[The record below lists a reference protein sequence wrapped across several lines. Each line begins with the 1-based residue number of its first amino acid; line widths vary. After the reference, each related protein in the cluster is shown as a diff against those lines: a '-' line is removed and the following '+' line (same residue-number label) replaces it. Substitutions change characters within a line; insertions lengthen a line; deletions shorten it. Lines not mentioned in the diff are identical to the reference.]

1 MPFGPISQP
10 GASARLPD
18 APTSIS
24 ASATAGTVAGTA
36 GAVAVSFV
44 ASTNPGKGSGN
55 YVATSSTGV
64 TASGASSPISFAAGA
79 LVAGTSYTF
88 SVVKQ
93 SGSGISSGTS
103 LSSSA
108 VTAFTVPSAPVLT
121 LTNTD
126 NTVDWAW
133 TSGGDGGSAIT
144 GWEYSVSTNNGGY
157 PGNSPAAAGAPSYPS
172 SIDNYRNL
180 NFYKLQ
186 VRAVNAAGPG
196 PYAESSNSTPWTSSS
211 ATTTA
216 SENSAPEACASI
228 FCGTVNATCGS
239 QAQERVKT
247 RTVTTVTTTY
257 TRGASSNSTSSS
269 SAPDFAGIAYGACY
283 NVGGCSSVGTSLVS
297 GTDGQTV
304 YVGGSAGT
312 DYRTYS
318 SFFGAWA
325 VTNSGG
331 TYTMQVGQCG
341 GACSAQNCFAFSTS
355 IEYCSVNGTYIP
367 VGYAQKGA
375 CSSFGFGCI
384 AVGSC

>member
-18 APTSIS
+18 VPTSIS
-24 ASATAGTVAGTA
+24 ASATAGTVDGTA

-79 LVAGTSYTF
+79 LVAGTAYTF
-88 SVVKQ
+88 SIVKQ
-93 SGSGISSGTS
+93 SGSGISSAASTS
-103 LSSSA
+103 SGS

-157 PGNSPAAAGAPSYPS
+157 PGNSSAAAGAPSYPS

-180 NFYKLQ
+180 SFYKLR
-186 VRAVNAAGPG
+186 VRAVNAAGAG

-228 FCGTVNATCGS
+228 FCGTSNVNCFS

-283 NVGGCSSVGTSLVS
+283 NVGGCNSVGTSLVS
-297 GTDGQTV
+297 GSNGQIV
-304 YVGGSAGT
+304 YVGGTAGT
-312 DYRTYS
+312 DYRIFD
-318 SFFGAWA
+318 SFFGNWA
-325 VTNSGG
+325 VCNSAG
-331 TYTMQVGQCG
+331 TFTMQNGFCG
-341 GACSAQNCFAFSTS
+341 SGCSSNPCWVFSTS
-355 IEYCSVNGTYIP
+355 IQYCSVDGSYIP
-367 VGYAQKGA
+367 VGYIQLGA
-375 CSSFGFGCI
+375 CGFFCSAAGAC
-384 AVGSC
+384 